1 MTTEQLNEIRRFNQ
15 NIEWLKT
22 SHVAPEMSDLVSM
35 KDAMKILSRQ
45 RTWIQTRMVKDLENG
60 QDSIGLLVRD
70 VDWIREGNRIMFKKD
85 SLLRIKKDFLTA
97 IGNKYDNI

>member
-1 MTTEQLNEIRRFNQ
+1 MTTEQLNEIKRFNQ

-22 SHVAPEMSDLVSM
+22 SHVAPEMNDLVSM
-35 KDAMKILSRQ
+35 KDAMKILGRQ
-45 RTWIQTRMVKDLENG
+45 RTWIQTRMVKDIEDG
-60 QDSIGLLVRD
+60 QDSMGLLIRD

-85 SLLRIKKDFLTA
+85 SLQRLKKDFLTA